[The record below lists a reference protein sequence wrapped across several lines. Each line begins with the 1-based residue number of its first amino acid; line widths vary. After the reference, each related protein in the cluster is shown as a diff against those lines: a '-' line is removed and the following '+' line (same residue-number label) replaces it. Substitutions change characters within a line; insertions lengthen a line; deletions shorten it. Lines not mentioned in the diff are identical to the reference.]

1 MNKECIYT
9 EGKVVVIDENY
20 NHRIVN
26 NSDKLEEILVQENI
40 IETMEKR
47 IKELESKL
55 NNGKKNKYFPVIT
68 FSVIST
74 LILFN
79 LISPYFMGGVM
90 TDTIFGS
97 INVAL
102 FSSCVAAIFTF
113 PLAIGIDCEVYS
125 QYKKKN
131 NKLQGNSLECEYLK
145 KQIWIEKE
153 KLEELR
159 KEQSLTSDTQEL
171 KSEKVDDLKRLIELR
186 YKLSLYNSLG
196 YNMDKYYRYYHAG
209 KLEEKLSGQYDE
221 SSINEIMEYFETKDS
236 YPVKKK
242 CRKK

>member
-26 NSDKLEEILVQENI
+26 NSDKLEEILVQENV

-47 IKELESKL
+47 IKQLESKL
-55 NNGKKNKYFPVIT
+55 NNGRKEKYFPVIT
-68 FSVIST
+68 FSAIST

-79 LISPYFMGGVM
+79 LISPYFMGGIM

-97 INVAL
+97 INAAL
-102 FSSCVAAIFTF
+102 FSSCVAAIVSF

-145 KQIWIEKE
+145 KQIGIEKE

-159 KEQSLTSDTQEL
+159 KEQTITSETQ
-171 KSEKVDDLKRLIELR
+171 
-186 YKLSLYNSLG
+186 KL
-196 YNMDKYYRYYHAG
+196 
-209 KLEEKLSGQYDE
+209 
-221 SSINEIMEYFETKDS
+221 
-236 YPVKKK
+236 
-242 CRKK
+242 